1 MITLLSLRGVLV
13 MLKKIKQYA
22 QQAQQD
28 VPALF
33 IALKRQDTPKFA
45 KFFALFTIGYALSP
59 IDFIP
64 DFIPIIGYFDDFIFL
79 PILTMLTIHL
89 IPAGIFLQCR
99 EEAKD
104 LWLNGKPQ
112 KWYYA
117 LPVIFLWIL
126 VISFIGYIFFPS
138 NLQFIDFIIFVS

>member
-1 MITLLSLRGVLV
+1 
-13 MLKKIKQYA
+13 MLKKIKEYA

-28 VPALF
+28 IPALF
-33 IALKRQDTPKFA
+33 LALKRQDTPIFA

-79 PILTMLTIHL
+79 PILASITIRL

-99 EEAKD
+99 EEAEN
-104 LWLNGKPQ
+104 LWHNGRPQ

-117 LPVIFLWIL
+117 LPVILLWIL
-126 VISFIGYIFFPS
+126 VIYLLGMIFFPS
-138 NLQFIDFIIFVS
+138 NWLFTDLLIFLN